1 MIIHFPNFNSE
12 FFLCKARAV
21 FFNRNNV
28 KKSFLLIAMLLVV
41 CRSYAQKPPDG
52 FTVPFAVFKDAVNG
66 LNAGF
71 IGLGY
76 EYRPVEF
83 LGFELS
89 GFAGKFN
96 QDETILDIEHPSY
109 GEGHLHSDGNFS
121 GLMLSSKAYLSF
133 DSETYWALY
142 LEYYTGFYAVKAYGE
157 GFYRGYDLKASNS
170 AKMRFLSGLSLG
182 LRIQFLERVD
192 FLASIGGNS
201 IDFTPAMQSMNY
213 NVPSN
218 VKIPTPKLDSFAV
231 FKFGFV
237 FLLNQRE

>member
-1 MIIHFPNFNSE
+1 MKKLFLIISI
-12 FFLCKARAV
+12 
-21 FFNRNNV
+21 
-28 KKSFLLIAMLLVV
+28 LLTI
-41 CRSYAQKPPDG
+41 CRSYAQKPSDG
-52 FTVPFAVFKDAVNG
+52 FSLPFAVFKDASTG

-96 QDETILDIEHPSY
+96 QDEPILDIKHPSY
-109 GEGHLHSDGNFS
+109 GEGHLYSDGNFS

-133 DSETYWALY
+133 ESETYWALY

-157 GFYRGYDLKASNS
+157 GSYRGYDFKASNS
-170 AKMRFLSGLSLG
+170 TKMRFLSGLDLG
-182 LRIQFLERVD
+182 LRIQFLEKVD

-201 IDFTPAMQSMNY
+201 IDFSPAIQSMNY
-213 NVPSN
+213 NIPQDVE
-218 VKIPTPKLDSFAV
+218 IPTPRLKGFLV
-231 FKFGFV
+231 LKFGFV